1 MAEGIAVPAAA
12 PLHADL
18 AAEQAPAFGSGAA
31 LQCQLAPVLLQ
42 PPVHTYVKQ
51 FSGQTN
57 CHMHLLLSICEP
69 PRTSGCLAEH

>member
-1 MAEGIAVPAAA
+1 MAEGVAVPAAA

-42 PPVHTYVKQ
+42 RPVHTYVKQ
-51 FSGQTN
+51 FS
-57 CHMHLLLSICEP
+57 
-69 PRTSGCLAEH
+69 